1 MQPYFVHKSAAAA
14 RPALA
19 DVDRD
24 MAAEAAA
31 RRRLRELSLRIAGAA
46 SQTAAT
52 PALLFVGSFTD
63 VFDGEGEGISTFRI
77 NTQPAAEAS
86 EGAAGGRSLQLELE
100 PVGGPLDVGY
110 DPSNIA
116 VHPNGKMLYYG
127 CEGNDYE
134 FPYDSAADDHSAV
147 GCCALDRRTGALTPL
162 RKLPCPGSP
171 AQMQV
176 DRTGHWLLTANY
188 LGGTVSVFSLDMD
201 GAISAIVATHTHA
214 GASQVDQIRQRSPHA
229 HMVTL
234 DATNRWAIV
243 ADLGTDDVHT
253 YSFDAE
259 SGALAPRHRVSL
271 PPGSGPRHMCFHPSG
286 RCESLT

>member
-1 MQPYFVHKSAAAA
+1 MGRSRRRSRVLHQKSHDRSAFSSLRLILINHPIGHKVRPSASHF
-14 RPALA
+14 
-19 DVDRD
+19 
-24 MAAEAAA
+24 A
-31 RRRLRELSLRIAGAA
+31 RRDLSCA
-46 SQTAAT
+46 
-52 PALLFVGSFTD
+52 
-63 VFDGEGEGISTFRI
+63 
-77 NTQPAAEAS
+77 
-86 EGAAGGRSLQLELE
+86 
-100 PVGGPLDVGY
+100 
-110 DPSNIA
+110 
-116 VHPNGKMLYYG
+116 
-127 CEGNDYE
+127 
-134 FPYDSAADDHSAV
+134 AV

>member
-1 MQPYFVHKSAAAA
+1 
-14 RPALA
+14 
-19 DVDRD
+19 

-31 RRRLRELSLRIAGAA
+31 RRRLRELSLCIAGAA

-52 PALLFVGSFTD
+52 SAFLFVGSFTD

-77 NTQPAAEAS
+77 NTQPPAAEAS

-201 GAISAIVATHTHA
+201 SAISAIVATHTHA
-214 GASQVDQIRQRSPHA
+214 GASQVDQIRQRSSHA